1 MAWLKYLGLNFFEE
15 VEFARGADAR
25 PCCFLR
31 FWVYIWIDPYQGDGC
46 ARRRRFYAFIQ
57 PIMDFMQTMP
67 AFVFMIPVIAFFG
80 TGKPAAVV
88 TTMIFGGTPVVRLTV
103 LGLRGVP
110 DSVREAAISFGA
122 NKWYLL
128 TRVDLPLA
136 GPSIRAGINQTIML
150 SLAMVVVASLIGA
163 KGLGEDVL
171 EALQY
176 ANVGQGILA
185 GFAILFCAMILDRIV
200 QGQRK

>member
-1 MAWLKYLGLNFFEE
+1 MNNKRLLALAASACLAVSANSTMAGGFDYTFG
-15 VEFARGADAR
+15 EFGYRNVDGDN
-25 PCCFLR
+25 
-31 FWVYIWIDPYQGDGC
+31 IEGDGF
-46 ARRRRFYAFIQ
+46 R
-57 PIMDFMQTMP
+57 
-67 AFVFMIPVIAFFG
+67 
-80 TGKPAAVV
+80 
-88 TTMIFGGTPVVRLTV
+88 
-103 LGLRGVP
+103 
-110 DSVREAAISFGA
+110 AAISFGA
-122 NKWYLL
+122 SKWYLL

-136 GPSIRAGINQTIML
+136 SPSIRAGINQTIML

-200 QGQRK
+200 QGARK

>member
-1 MAWLKYLGLNFFEE
+1 
-15 VEFARGADAR
+15 
-25 PCCFLR
+25 
-31 FWVYIWIDPYQGDGC
+31 
-46 ARRRRFYAFIQ
+46 
-57 PIMDFMQTMP
+57 MDFMQTMP
-67 AFVFMIPVIAFFG
+67 AFVFMVPVIAFFG
-80 TGKPAAVV
+80 VGKPAAVIV
-88 TTMIFGGTPVVRLTV
+88 TMIFGGTPVVRLTV

-110 DSVREAAISFGA
+110 ESVREAAISFGA

-128 TRVDLPLA
+128 TKVDLPLA
-136 GPSIRAGINQTIML
+136 SPSIRAGINQTIML